1 MWQVDLLKQ
10 QDPMG
15 GILLGI
21 TTENAHTYKR
31 SVGIILCN
39 QEKQIRII
47 HTAIII
53 SMQIKNMLLGQSW
66 TTCEYDNE

>member
-1 MWQVDLLKQ
+1 
-10 QDPMG
+10 MG

-31 SVGIILCN
+31 SVGIILSSKCN
-39 QEKQIRII
+39 QEKEIRII

-53 SMQIKNMLLGQSW
+53 SMQIKKCVARTVMNNM
-66 TTCEYDNE
+66 